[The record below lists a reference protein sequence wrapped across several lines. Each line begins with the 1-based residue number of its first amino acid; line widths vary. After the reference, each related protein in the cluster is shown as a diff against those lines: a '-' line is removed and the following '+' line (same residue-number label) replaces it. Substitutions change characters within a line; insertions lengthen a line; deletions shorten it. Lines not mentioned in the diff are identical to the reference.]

1 MSTTTLIIFVAVLVA
16 TVIVNDLTLTITMK
30 KKIEELKIERANL
43 NFSLIQNFKMYFD
56 GVRKKEQQDTEFIA
70 EITKQNDVLKEQYE
84 ALDEAYEHM
93 NERYME
99 ICEHYSKLL
108 TCWAGV
114 EERYSDCYE
123 QLKYQNERFDKIEK
137 FIDDWNQNIWHP
149 EEDIDMDISPLV
161 GGQACEYNY
170 AGECQNEDCPALN
183 MYCTVNDPGNCRY
196 SNLAYDLIGDNEK

>member
-1 MSTTTLIIFVAVLVA
+1 MSTTTLIIFVAVLVV

-43 NFSLIQNFKMYFD
+43 NFSLIQNLKMYFD
-56 GVRKKEQQDTEFIA
+56 GIRKKEQQDTEFIA
-70 EITKQNDVLKEQYE
+70 EITKQNDILKEQYE
-84 ALDEAYEHM
+84 ALDEAYDHM

-137 FIDDWNQNIWHP
+137 YF
-149 EEDIDMDISPLV
+149 EEQRQLLS
-161 GGQACEYNY
+161 CEYNY

-183 MYCTVNDPGNCRY
+183 MHCTANDPMNCQY
-196 SNLAYDLIGDNEK
+196 SKLVYEPIGDNK

>member
-1 MSTTTLIIFVAVLVA
+1 MSTTTLIVFAAVLVA
-16 TVIVNDLTLTITMK
+16 TVVVNDLTLTITMK

-56 GVRKKEQQDTEFIA
+56 GIRKKEQQDTEFIA
-70 EITKQNDVLKEQYE
+70 EITKQNDILKEQYE

-93 NERYME
+93 NSRYME

-137 FIDDWNQNIWHP
+137 QLSSIGPFIAG
-149 EEDIDMDISPLV
+149 IDLSDGS
-161 GGQACEYNY
+161 GGIYPVAE
-170 AGECQNEDCPALN
+170 CPAQQRTCFLS
-183 MYCTVNDPGNCRY
+183 DH
-196 SNLAYDLIGDNEK
+196 